1 MAGGYD
7 DGMKVEG
14 WQIVATVPVIA
25 AVYLLFLIFV
35 PRLRKNWRWGRRS
48 NGAPVSNY
56 GAFSSLVFLTT
67 VFLTIVVPKLEP
79 KAMALPFIACAIA
92 FANLIFA
99 SYMDNRREETL
110 K

>member
-1 MAGGYD
+1 
-7 DGMKVEG
+7 MKVEG
-14 WQIVATVPVIA
+14 WQMVAAVPAIM

-35 PRLRKNWRWGRRS
+35 PRLRKNWRWGRRKNLRWGRRS

-67 VFLTIVVPKLEP
+67 VFLTIVVPKLQP
-79 KAMALPFIACAIA
+79 KAIAWPFIACAIA